1 MATKKNVETEAVM
14 KIELPGIDLGVFT
27 VKIVGDSP
35 LIVHKWS
42 HKAKEEM
49 LGKQMKRASKGK
61 EAKVPAKD
69 FVDSL
74 YWLDENGNLLATQYE
89 IPVELENVTNDT
101 SPEEI
106 YEVIMKGRFGFPACA
121 FKASAIDAGYQQGVI
136 AKKTTARGAF
146 HILEEYAVIEG
157 IPEMREDMVQIG
169 GISKVADIRYRPMFR
184 TWSTTL
190 TIKYNKNAI
199 TPEQIINL
207 MNYGG
212 FANGVG
218 EWRPSRDGSFG
229 TFHVEI

>member
-1 MATKKNVETEAVM
+1 MATKKNVENEAVM
-14 KIELPGIDLGVFT
+14 KIELPGIDLGIFT

-49 LGKQMKRASKGK
+49 LGKQMKKASKGK

-74 YWLDENGNLLATQYE
+74 YWLDENGNLLTTQYE

>member
-1 MATKKNVETEAVM
+1 MAKKAENEAVM
-14 KIELPGIDLGVFT
+14 KVELPSIELGFLT
-27 VKIVGDSP
+27 VHIVGDSP

-49 LGKQMKRASKGK
+49 LGKQMKKASKGK
-61 EAKVPAKD
+61 EAKIPVKD

-74 YWLDENGNLLATQYE
+74 YWLDEYGNLISAEHE
-89 IPVELENVTNDT
+89 IPEELENITNDT
-101 SPEEI
+101 PYEEV
-106 YEVIMKGRFGFPACA
+106 YEVVKKGKFGFPACA

-146 HILEEYAVIEG
+146 HIIGEYAVIDG

-169 GISKVADIRYRPMFR
+169 GMSRVADIRYRPEFR

-199 TPEQIINL
+199 TPEQILNL
-207 MNYGG
+207 LNYGG

-218 EWRPSRDGSFG
+218 EWRPAKDGSFG
-229 TFHVEI
+229 TFHVE

>member
-1 MATKKNVETEAVM
+1 MATKKNEDVVM
-14 KIELPGIDLGVFT
+14 KVELPKIDLGVFT
-27 VKIVGDSP
+27 VQIIGDSP

-49 LGKQMKRASKGK
+49 LGKQMKKASKGK
-61 EAKVPAKD
+61 EAKVPVKD

-74 YWLDENGNLLATQYE
+74 YWLDEAGNLLDTPQE
-89 IPVELENVTNDT
+89 IPEELETITNDT
-101 SPEEI
+101 PYEEVDA
-106 YEVIMKGRFGFPACA
+106 VIRKGRFGFPTCA

-146 HILEEYAVIEG
+146 HILGEFAVIEG

-169 GISKVADIRYRPMFR
+169 GMSKVADIRYRPEFKQ
-184 TWSTTL
+184 WKTTL
-190 TIKYNKNAI
+190 TIKYNKSAI
-199 TPEQIINL
+199 TPEQIMNL
-207 MNYGG
+207 LNYGG

-229 TFHVEI
+229 TFHVG